1 MKILVIV
8 AHPDDEIL
16 GMGGTL
22 KKLTMKKNSIKVVF
36 LATGISARRS
46 NDYKSNTKYKID
58 KNLVNEMNAQI
69 KKLRLDAKKALK
81 IVGVKDIEFFDFPD
95 NEMDKISNLEIT
107 KTIEKIIQ
115 KFKPETVYTHTKK
128 DVNVDHRAIFNAVI
142 TATRPT
148 KNSNL
153 KKVITFEVPSSS
165 EWYFGDNFSPNIFID
180 IKKELSYK
188 IKAIQAY
195 KNELKKFPHPRSP
208 EALDAISKRWGS
220 VSGFEAAEAFEL
232 IRELQ

>member
-22 KKLTMKKNSIKVVF
+22 RKLSMEKNNIKVVF

-46 NDYKSNTKYKID
+46 DNYKTKSDYQID
-58 KNLVNEMNAQI
+58 KNIEKQMMIQI
-69 KKLRLDAKKALK
+69 KKLRTDAKKALK
-81 IVGVKDIEFFDFPD
+81 IVGVNDIDFFDFPD

-115 KFKPETVYTHTKK
+115 KFKPKTIYTHTKH
-128 DVNVDHRAIFNAVI
+128 DVNVDHRSIFDAVI

-148 KNSNL
+148 KNTNV

-165 EWYFGDNFSPNIFID
+165 EWFFGDNFTPNIFVD
-180 IKKELSYK
+180 IKKELPLK
-188 IKAIQAY
+188 LKAIKKY
-195 KNELKKFPHPRSP
+195 KNELRNFPHPRSV
-208 EALDAISKRWGS
+208 EALNSIAKRWGT
-220 VSGFEAAEAFEL
+220 VSGFEAAEAFQL